1 MNLINPDYQSLIISD
16 ISTKTFIQY
25 LLKNYNQAKNF
36 SYEILLI
43 NKNHSKDLRYVYRSI

>member
-16 ISTKTFIQY
+16 ISTKMFIQY